1 LSSLYTILF
10 ILIILTLLS
19 SIISTTQAQ
28 QTDVIKQGNVGNNNN
43 NNIIRVAATLFGIDN
58 RTGTVITFVT
68 VKNMT
73 KAIVSNVSALAL
85 KNPSTNG
92 AVVVSLGF
100 PHNIAIAGDQIRA
113 CGILVKN
120 LKIFCSAAKIPF
132 MQTNV
137 IFVQLFLNP
146 T

>member
-1 LSSLYTILF
+1 LYTILL

-19 SIISTTQAQ
+19 SIISTTQAL
-28 QTDVIKQGNVGNNNN
+28 QTEVIKQGNVGNNNNNNN

-113 CGILVKN
+113 CSILVKN

>member
-1 LSSLYTILF
+1 M
-10 ILIILTLLS
+10 LIILILLS

-28 QTDVIKQGNVGNNNN
+28 QTNVIKQGNVGNNNM
-43 NNIIRVAATLFGIDN
+43 IRVAATLFGIDN

-113 CGILVKN
+113 CSILVKN

>member
-1 LSSLYTILF
+1 LYTILL

-19 SIISTTQAQ
+19 SIISTAQAQ

-113 CGILVKN
+113 CSILVKN
-120 LKIFCSAAKIPF
+120 LKIFCSGAKIPF

>member
-1 LSSLYTILF
+1 LYTILF

-28 QTDVIKQGNVGNNNN
+28 QTDVIKQGNVGNNN

>member
-1 LSSLYTILF
+1 MSSLYTILF

>member
-1 LSSLYTILF
+1 LYTILF

>member
-1 LSSLYTILF
+1 LYTILF

-19 SIISTTQAQ
+19 SIISTAQAQ
-28 QTDVIKQGNVGNNNN
+28 QTDVIKQGNVGSNNS
-43 NNIIRVAATLFGIDN
+43 NIIRVAATLFGIDN

-113 CGILVKN
+113 CSILVKN

>member
-1 LSSLYTILF
+1 MSSLYTILF

-28 QTDVIKQGNVGNNNN
+28 QTDVIKQGNVGNNN

-92 AVVVSLGF
+92 AAVVSLGF

-113 CGILVKN
+113 CSILVKN

>member
-1 LSSLYTILF
+1 MSSLYTILF
-10 ILIILTLLS
+10 MLIILILLS

>member
-1 LSSLYTILF
+1 MSSLYTILF

-28 QTDVIKQGNVGNNNN
+28 QTDVIKQGNVGNNN

>member
-1 LSSLYTILF
+1 LYTIIF
-10 ILIILTLLS
+10 ILIILALLS
-19 SIISTTQAQ
+19 SIISTTQTQ

-92 AVVVSLGF
+92 AVVVFLGF

-113 CGILVKN
+113 CSILVKN